1 MKTDYRCR
9 PFRRAS
15 APAAMPGLPAGFA
28 GDPAMTAGQAIAAID
43 PLIQA
48 VAVAWKNHPGEDRRP
63 VMIHGRTLRED
74 PVRRSR
80 RRGSFPRLCDA
91 RR

>member
-1 MKTDYRCR
+1 
-9 PFRRAS
+9 
-15 APAAMPGLPAGFA
+15 MPGLPAGFA
-28 GDPAMTAGQAIAAID
+28 GHPTITDGQAIAAID
-43 PLIQA
+43 PLIEA
-48 VAVAWKNHPGEDRRP
+48 VTVTGKNHPGEDRRP